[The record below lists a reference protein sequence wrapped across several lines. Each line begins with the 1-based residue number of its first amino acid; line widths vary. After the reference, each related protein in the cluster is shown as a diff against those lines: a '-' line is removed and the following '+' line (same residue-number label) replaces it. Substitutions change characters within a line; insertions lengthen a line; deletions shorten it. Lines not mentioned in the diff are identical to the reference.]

1 MPEMSF
7 DFYCHSMVCV
17 CDLLSSAWLVSF
29 KQVDHQIIFCM
40 VYDII
45 LLNMIISLILLNDNA
60 KRKKKLANRSFV
72 YSNIQFSVL
81 LLLNLEY
88 AVTTVEMLEYKNIH
102 SNRSMDWCSC
112 VCVWMFVPM
121 YWCECFVNEWSTSL
135 RNCLTVRI

>member
-7 DFYCHSMVCV
+7 DFYCHLMVYV

-60 KRKKKLANRSFV
+60 KRKKKYWRIVHL
-72 YSNIQFSVL
+72 YTQIFS
-81 LLLNLEY
+81 
-88 AVTTVEMLEYKNIH
+88 
-102 SNRSMDWCSC
+102 S
-112 VCVWMFVPM
+112 VC
-121 YWCECFVNEWSTSL
+121 YCY
-135 RNCLTVRI
+135 